1 MNKAVEKNY
10 KKNDYM
16 NIKDDTEV
24 VKNWEPLRFEISDN
38 YKYVSKNKVFNII
51 SNVISFFVMI
61 ILTLFNKFVY
71 GYKVIN
77 KKKKKKKWRI
87 CKYIKSYTLYGLH
100 FYWFNILSS

>member
-38 YKYVSKNKVFNII
+38 YKYVSKNNPFAE
-51 SNVISFFVMI
+51 FFFMK
-61 ILTLFNKFVY
+61 N
-71 GYKVIN
+71 N
-77 KKKKKKKWRI
+77 
-87 CKYIKSYTLYGLH
+87 
-100 FYWFNILSS
+100 

>member
-10 KKNDYM
+10 KENDYM

-77 KKKKKKKWRI
+77 KKNIVKNGRI
-87 CKYIKSYTLYGLH
+87 VKI
-100 FYWFNILSS
+100 